1 MKFNVSNYGYVYG
14 DKDMLNAPDSRV
26 VNTSEERR
34 GACSYFVFYSV
45 AAGNDFFFWYKDY
58 MKDYRRIRS
67 DHVLLHITEIKF
79 REKLR
84 HLFVLGK
91 SLCRALGLSH
101 DPCQYAP
108 CHGLRS

>member
-1 MKFNVSNYGYVYG
+1 MKFNMSKYGYVYS
-14 DKDMLNAPDSRV
+14 DKDMFNAPDPHV

-58 MKDYRRIRS
+58 MKDYRRLRS
-67 DHVLLHITEIKF
+67 DHVLLHITEIEL

-84 HLFVLGK
+84 HLFFFGQK
-91 SLCRALGLSH
+91 SL
-101 DPCQYAP
+101 PCVGAFT
-108 CHGLRS
+108 